1 MRKAALVTTIALGA
15 SLSGGCA
22 HEPALIER
30 LDGSGVTIARD
41 SAPLVFARTEGR
53 YSRSAR
59 DYLYLGP
66 VETNRQGARDYY
78 LWVGIATTLDRG
90 FIAPT
95 VETPHMLYVNVQDEP
110 IALPLRPWSEVLRDG
125 GLEPL
130 YETGVDI
137 DTALAARVTLQ
148 QLELFATE
156 PLESVTTEAPNRDTR
171 EYFRWEE
178 RQSWLD
184 FIAALAGRRGA
195 PATSRAVDR

>member
-1 MRKAALVTTIALGA
+1 MRAAPFVTTIALAA
-15 SLSGGCA
+15 SLIVGCA
-22 HEPALIER
+22 RDAALIER
-30 LDGSGVTIARD
+30 LDDDGVSVTSDA
-41 SAPLVFARTEGR
+41 APLVFARTESR

-66 VETNRQGARDYY
+66 VETNRQGIRDYY

-95 VETPHMLYVNVQDEP
+95 VEIPHMLYLNVDGEP
-110 IALPLRPWSEVLRDG
+110 IELRLRPWSEVLRDG

-130 YETGVDI
+130 YETAVDT

-148 QLELFATE
+148 QLELFAAAPLASVAIATE
-156 PLESVTTEAPNRDTR
+156 DGIPR

-178 RQSWLD
+178 RQDWLD
-184 FIAALAGRRGA
+184 FIAALTNRAGV
-195 PATSRAVDR
+195 PATSRAITR

>member
-1 MRKAALVTTIALGA
+1 MRAAVLVTAITLGA
-15 SLSGGCA
+15 SLLAGCA
-22 HEPALIER
+22 HDAALIER
-30 LDGSGVTIARD
+30 LDASGVTIARD
-41 SAPLVFARTEGR
+41 AAPLVFARTESR

-66 VETNRQGARDYY
+66 VETNRQGVRDYY

-95 VETPHMLYVNVQDEP
+95 VETPHMLYLNVQDEP
-110 IALPLRPWSEVLRDG
+110 IELPLRPWSEVLPDG

-130 YETGVDI
+130 YETGVDTN
-137 DTALAARVTLQ
+137 TALAARVTLQ

-156 PLESVTTEAPNRDTR
+156 ALASVTTAAPNGDTR
-171 EYFRWEE
+171 EYFRWEQ

-184 FIAALAGRRGA
+184 FIAALASRAGA
-195 PATSRAVDR
+195 PATSRAAGR

>member
-1 MRKAALVTTIALGA
+1 MRAALFVTAIALAG
-15 SLSGGCA
+15 LLGGCA
-22 HEPALIER
+22 RDTALIEW
-30 LDGSGVTIARD
+30 LDEHGVTIARD
-41 SAPLVFARTEGR
+41 TAPLVFARTESR

-66 VETNRQGARDYY
+66 VETNRQGVRDYY

-95 VETPHMLYVNVQDEP
+95 VEIPHMLYLNVQGEP
-110 IALPLRPWSEVLRDG
+110 IELPLRAWRDVLRDG
-125 GLEPL
+125 GLDSL
-130 YETGVDI
+130 YATAVDT

-148 QLELFATE
+148 QLELFAAE
-156 PLESVTTEAPNRDTR
+156 PLASVAISTPDGDTR

-178 RQSWLD
+178 RQGWGD
-184 FIAALAGRRGA
+184 FVAALASRAGA